1 MVTVRSESG
10 SQNRDSE
17 LKRGLKGSGIRTV
30 EWGDAGLGRVL
41 SVVEVA
47 HNPLSLCPPTPVPVS
62 KHPGAKIPNAMCT
75 RARSLSLNS
84 CARSRSCTSRRS
96 FPVSVTISTPSRVR
110 LHLSLSLS
118 TPLFPSFAPSL
129 SPAGVA
135 KFPSL
140 SGSRAHSLHQR
151 SWHPLPY

>member
-47 HNPLSLCPPTPVPVS
+47 HNT
-62 KHPGAKIPNAMCT
+62 
-75 RARSLSLNS
+75 
-84 CARSRSCTSRRS
+84 
-96 FPVSVTISTPSRVR
+96 
-110 LHLSLSLS
+110 LSLSPQ
-118 TPLFPSFAPSL
+118 TLFLCPNTLERRFLVPCA
-129 SPAGVA
+129 
-135 KFPSL
+135 
-140 SGSRAHSLHQR
+140 RAR
-151 SWHPLPY
+151 THPLTQLLRTPALLQRESVVYWYLIQ